1 MSRRTYRVLLQ
12 KLLIGCV
19 CFILGCDGLDRGS
32 TLHNILHALKFRVT
46 KISALS
52 PVQLDRLD
60 VLFLREL
67 SKALTDEEIEEI
79 RDFVR
84 DGGILV
90 AAGDSEKFDSLL
102 SAYRLRGRKLETVLS
117 NSQRLLKSPLFPT
130 RPVPE
135 IRSRTDFLIELADEP
150 VPDGEVIPLYGFV
163 RDGSGLDSIVE
174 FSIVGYFEGKGRA
187 FFISCPYIFRRSGL
201 KYEENATFLYNLM
214 STLPR
219 KARIG
224 LAEVRYYSSSSTS
237 TTDPLMFLLFRTPGG
252 WAAVYIGL
260 TLFMFLILRGQRF
273 GRPLE
278 PQARPRRLSSEYVL
292 AMTTLY
298 QKADTRLELLEQI
311 GSRFRFDLGVHWGVD
326 VNLET
331 SAFVEEIARGA
342 ASDADELKALLSVLD
357 SRRKIS
363 EAQLLEIANRVDAYY
378 ERTKMRR
385 TRRS

>member
-1 MSRRTYRVLLQ
+1 
-12 KLLIGCV
+12 
-19 CFILGCDGLDRGS
+19 
-32 TLHNILHALKFRVT
+32 
-46 KISALS
+46 
-52 PVQLDRLD
+52 
-60 VLFLREL
+60 
-67 SKALTDEEIEEI
+67 
-79 RDFVR
+79 
-84 DGGILV
+84 
-90 AAGDSEKFDSLL
+90 
-102 SAYRLRGRKLETVLS
+102 
-117 NSQRLLKSPLFPT
+117 
-130 RPVPE
+130 
-135 IRSRTDFLIELADEP
+135 
-150 VPDGEVIPLYGFV
+150 
-163 RDGSGLDSIVE
+163 
-174 FSIVGYFEGKGRA
+174 
-187 FFISCPYIFRRSGL
+187 
-201 KYEENATFLYNLM
+201 
-214 STLPR
+214 
-219 KARIG
+219 
-224 LAEVRYYSSSSTS
+224 
-237 TTDPLMFLLFRTPGG
+237 MFLLFRTPGG